1 MLIGFAGLGALLAIS
16 AAYLIYVDH
25 GYLRPEVE
33 RRLTKVLNRQVS
45 IDGDM
50 HLRIGGTT
58 RISVDDLHV
67 ASDSWSKL
75 PYLAEV
81 GRIRLTIDTA
91 SLLAGPVEIESLA
104 VEDARVV
111 LERRPDGRVNWVLGQ
126 PGEVLDRPPGEL
138 PVVVRK
144 TAFKDSRVE
153 FDTPGLEKT
162 LVIAIE
168 SLEQS
173 IDEGGIMRTRL
184 SGAINATPLTYEDR
198 LDNLPALFDRS
209 NVSAEFDASLGEI
222 ELKGRIVI
230 DDLWQ
235 PHRPLVDV
243 RMAGPDYAYLA
254 EVLKL
259 KVRGNGPLAAR
270 AQLAPDGERMR
281 FDIASRIGKFHLE
294 AAGHVDDLRTPRVVE
309 ARIDSSGPNLAN
321 VARVFDV
328 HGVPA
333 KPFAL
338 TGHVGNDGDRIV
350 LRDARAQLGEIDV
363 RASGS
368 VRPGARPGVDLAF
381 ESDDFDLGEYVPDP
395 PAGPLALRVTLAPDG
410 EKSKFDVDGRLGDL
424 RLKAAGSLDDL
435 ESPQDIGA
443 DVDAAGPDLAAAARL
458 FGADLP
464 AGPFN
469 VAGHVGWQGGQFV
482 FRDTRMQL
490 GKVSVVASGGI
501 RPDERP
507 SIDLALDSDHF
518 DLGEYVPDP
527 PAGPLTLRV
536 TLAPDGEKSRFDVD
550 GTLAALRLKALGTL
564 DDLDSP
570 QHIDAEVDGAG
581 PDLAAAARLFGI
593 DGLPAG
599 PFALAGYVGW
609 RDGQIVFR
617 DTAVRLGKVNLRGS
631 GSVRAAARPTI
642 DVTVRSEQL
651 DLSGYLPQVPAA
663 PADARIRLSPDGQTV
678 RFDVEGSFAELKL
691 KSAGSLDDLA
701 APHDIDADVDI
712 TGPSLAR
719 AARLF
724 GIENAPARPFTV
736 AGQLRKEAGRIAFRA
751 ARASVGELR
760 VHGSGSVLAGEIPRV
775 VLNLE
780 ADTLDLTPYLPP
792 APNAS
797 APTATG
803 KNRRG
808 RLLADEALPFDAL
821 QDLDVRLDAVAKQV
835 IAGPRSLS
843 DISLKAGISDGVLTI
858 PEFYLVDKRGG
869 QFRGAF
875 VMQPDGAGGHVGL
888 RVDGRGLDL
897 GLPAA
902 NQAEQEALPH
912 YDVHVLLDAT
922 GSTVRQLAASANG
935 YFQIKSG
942 KGRLRT
948 RNMRLFT
955 NDFLAELLGTIDP
968 FLEDD
973 PYTNVQ
979 CAVVAAVVE
988 NGEVSGEPGL
998 VVQSDRLLIA
1008 ARARIDLR
1016 NEILDA
1022 DINTVPRKGLGVSV
1036 SSFINPYIKVGGTL
1050 ADPHFEIDP
1059 KSFLEGGAAIMT
1071 GGISIVA
1078 KSMFDR
1084 VTASADPCGDAAD
1097 AAGPAIRRIE
1107 EQYGGELSTE

>member
-1 MLIGFAGLGALLAIS
+1 MSTRRRRLRFLLVGFAGLGGLLAIT
-16 AAYLIYVDH
+16 AAYLLYVDH
-25 GYLRPEVE
+25 GYLRPQVE
-33 RRLTKVLNRQVS
+33 RRLTKMLNRQVS
-45 IDGDM
+45 IDGNM
-50 HLRIGGTT
+50 HLHIGGTT

-67 ASDSWSKL
+67 ASEAWSKL

-81 GRIRLTIDTA
+81 GRMTLKIDTA
-91 SLLAGPVEIESLA
+91 SLLVGPVEIESLV
-104 VEDARVV
+104 VEDARVA

-126 PGEVLDRPPGEL
+126 PGEVLDRPPVEL
-138 PVVVRK
+138 PVVRK

-153 FDTPGLEKT
+153 FDSPGLEKT

-184 SGAINATPLTYEDR
+184 SGAINATPLTYQDR
-198 LDNLPALFDRS
+198 LDNLPALLDRR

-222 ELKGRIVI
+222 ELEGRVVI
-230 DDLWQ
+230 DDLGQ
-235 PHRPLVDV
+235 PHRPVVDV

-270 AQLAPDGERMR
+270 VQLAPDGDRMR

-294 AAGHVDDLRTPRVVE
+294 AAGHVDDLRTPRIVE

-333 KPFAL
+333 KPFAV
-338 TGHVGNDGDRIV
+338 TGHVGNDGDQIV
-350 LRDARAQLGEIDV
+350 LRDTRAKLGEIEV

-368 VRPGARPGVDLAF
+368 IRPGGRPTVDLAF
-381 ESDDFDLGEYVPDP
+381 ESDDFDLGEYVKDP
-395 PAGPLALRVTLAPDG
+395 PAGALALRVKLAPDG
-410 EKSKFDVDGRLGDL
+410 EKSKFDVDGTLDAL
-424 RLKAAGSLDDL
+424 RLKAA
-435 ESPQDIGA
+435 
-443 DVDAAGPDLAAAARL
+443 
-458 FGADLP
+458 
-464 AGPFN
+464 
-469 VAGHVGWQGGQFV
+469 
-482 FRDTRMQL
+482 
-490 GKVSVVASGGI
+490 
-501 RPDERP
+501 
-507 SIDLALDSDHF
+507 
-518 DLGEYVPDP
+518 
-527 PAGPLTLRV
+527 
-536 TLAPDGEKSRFDVD
+536 
-550 GTLAALRLKALGTL
+550 GTL

-570 QHIDAEVDGAG
+570 QHIDAEVDAAG
-581 PDLAAAARLFGI
+581 PDLAAAARLFGV
-593 DGLPAG
+593 DGAPAG
-599 PFALAGYVGW
+599 SFAVAGYVGW
-609 RDGQIVFR
+609 RGRRILFR
-617 DTAVRLGKVNLRGS
+617 DTGVRLGKVNLRGS
-631 GSVRAAARPTI
+631 GSVLAAARPTI
-642 DVTVRSEQL
+642 DVKLRSEQL
-651 DLSGYLPQVPAA
+651 DLSEYLPQVPAA
-663 PADARIRLSPDGQTV
+663 PVDARIRLSPDGQRV
-678 RFDVEGSFAELKL
+678 RFDVEGSFAELKV

-724 GIENAPARPFTV
+724 DIDNAPARPFSV
-736 AGQLRKEAGRIAFRA
+736 AGQLRKEADRIAFHA
-751 ARASVGELR
+751 ARASVGDLR
-760 VHGSGSVLAGEIPRV
+760 VRGSGSVQAGEIPRV
-775 VLNLE
+775 ELKLE

-792 APNAS
+792 APNAP
-797 APTATG
+797 APAATG
-803 KNRRG
+803 ENRRG
-808 RLLADEALPFDAL
+808 RLIPDKALPFDSL

-858 PEFYLVDKRGG
+858 PEFYLVDERGG
-869 QFRGAF
+869 RFRGAF
-875 VMQPDGAGGHVGL
+875 VMRPDRAGGHVGL
-888 RVDGRGLDL
+888 SVDGRGLDL

-912 YDVHVLLDAT
+912 YDVQVMLDAS

-935 YFQIKSG
+935 YVLIKSG

-955 NDFLAELLGTIDP
+955 NNFLAELLSTIDP
-968 FLEDD
+968 FLEED

-1022 DINTVPRKGLGVSV
+1022 DINTVPRKGLGVSL

-1050 ADPHFEIDP
+1050 ASPHFEIDP

-1084 VTASADPCGDAAD
+1084 VTASADPCGDAHN
-1097 AAGPAIRRIE
+1097 AAEPAIQRIE
-1107 EQYGGELSTE
+1107 EQFGGELSTE